1 VDWREDFSVALS
13 LLSSLSFLYSLSLRI
28 YECLTG
34 GSSRTVG
41 SCQLIGSASENLGML
56 FQAFAEGSLVI
67 ALDGSVPFEELK
79 KGWSVSILGDPCR
92 GLHDAPL
99 LKLTVAQRCIGKH
112 T

>member
-1 VDWREDFSVALS
+1 MS
-13 LLSSLSFLYSLSLRI
+13 LLVF
-28 YECLTG
+28 ECLTG

-41 SCQLIGSASENLGML
+41 NCQLIGSASENHGML
-56 FQAFAEGSLVI
+56 SQAFAEGLLAV

-92 GLHDAPL
+92 GFHDAPL
-99 LKLTVAQRCIGKH
+99 LKLTIMQSCIGKH